1 MDASFV
7 PFSTSIALDEELQSF
22 IKDEIREWA
31 LAHGLL
37 LGGRV
42 APVTVF
48 PTPLRTSFFDEA
60 LQLAIPFNTLTHHV
74 ANDIQFLTHALRHVH
89 DTFTQKLLTIYK
101 QVLTEGIVQTKVL
114 GIHRSDYMIHT
125 KAQTGTPTLK
135 QVEMN
140 RISVAFGALSTLT
153 GQLHR
158 YLVEQL
164 EWSSRYPPSA
174 LPVSDS
180 RTLLPAHLA
189 RAHQLYGRPNAVV
202 LMVVQPGEKNS
213 IDQRW
218 IQYLL
223 WENHRVRVLRRTHL
237 QVAQRGKLEPSSNA
251 LYIDGHEVAV
261 IYFRSG
267 YTPKDYPTEQ
277 EWQARLMMERSLAIK
292 CPSVGYQLCGLKKI
306 QQVLTE
312 PGVLERFVSNK
323 QEQER
328 LRACF
333 ASQFSL
339 DPEPGVREDT
349 VSRLLARPQDYVM
362 KPQREGGGNL
372 LYGTRMVRALLTTPY
387 AKPFEA
393 NYGSLAADS
402 RNPTDLKQENDFAN
416 FGTTQFFV
424 RLSSVY
430 Y

>member
-1 MDASFV
+1 
-7 PFSTSIALDEELQSF
+7 
-22 IKDEIREWA
+22 
-31 LAHGLL
+31 
-37 LGGRV
+37 
-42 APVTVF
+42 
-48 PTPLRTSFFDEA
+48 
-60 LQLAIPFNTLTHHV
+60 
-74 ANDIQFLTHALRHVH
+74 VH

-323 QEQER
+323 
-328 LRACF
+328 LCP
-333 ASQFSL
+333 SL
-339 DPEPGVREDT
+339 T
-349 VSRLLARPQDYVM
+349 YSCAQ
-362 KPQREGGGNL
+362 
-372 LYGTRMVRALLTTPY
+372 TI
-387 AKPFEA
+387 
-393 NYGSLAADS
+393 
-402 RNPTDLKQENDFAN
+402 
-416 FGTTQFFV
+416 
-424 RLSSVY
+424 LS
-430 Y
+430 